1 MRLFYCVKFDIIRI
15 NKGAYMYEDWFYSGV
30 VSTICLP
37 VAIWYL
43 IQAQQESSELR
54 GELKELRNIKY
65 DNEVMRKELSIYRD
79 SE

>member
-1 MRLFYCVKFDIIRI
+1 
-15 NKGAYMYEDWFYSGV
+15 MYEDWFYSGV